1 MINEQL
7 TLDDIIAKTFDA
19 LEGAGLKNTILW
31 TYSHNYSTL
40 RAFFKQH
47 ECRIYDLTLIEAF
60 LAEYEKRYRSGEIAR
75 HYYTHLKRAI
85 KMLVEYEAGG
95 TLLSVFERKGT
106 RFTLNE
112 EFESILGEYISENT
126 FHPNTQD
133 DIVWAVRRLMYF
145 LEQSG
150 HYSFR
155 CISDQHVRKF
165 LLAMSERLASGSLQ
179 NMMCYL
185 REFSKFVVQ
194 KGYSNFDMTALF
206 SVKIRRESKIYPV
219 ISDKELELI
228 LKQVD
233 TKTDMGKR
241 DMAMLMLAITTG
253 LRAIDI
259 VNMKLQD
266 IDWLRGEIKLV
277 QRKTLVPVILPL
289 MPEAGEAVKE
299 YILFARPKSDSEY
312 IFLTTKY
319 PIRKFTDDTTFGYM
333 FGKYQRMAGIER
345 KPFDGKGF
353 HSIRRRIA
361 TKMIVSGVP
370 GTTIANILGQMNIES
385 SKQYLSFDTENLR
398 ECALSLGGIEIP
410 GGESDD

>member
-7 TLDDIIAKTFDA
+7 TLDDIIAKTLDA
-19 LEGAGLKNTILW
+19 LEGAGLKNTTLW

-370 GTTIANILGQMNIES
+370 VTTIANILGQMNIES

>member
-75 HYYTHLKRAI
+75 HYYTHLKRSI
-85 KMLVEYEAGG
+85 KILVEYEAGG

-133 DIVWAVRRLMYF
+133 DIVWAVRRFMYF

-165 LLAMSERLASGSLQ
+165 LLAMSERLASGSLK

-185 REFSKFVVQ
+185 REFSKFVAQ
-194 KGYSNFDMTALF
+194 KEYSNFDMTALF
-206 SVKIRRESKIYPV
+206 TVKIRRESKIYPV

-233 TKTDMGKR
+233 TKTDIGK
-241 DMAMLMLAITTG
+241 
-253 LRAIDI
+253 
-259 VNMKLQD
+259 MKLT
-266 IDWLRGEIKLV
+266 R
-277 QRKTLVPVILPL
+277 
-289 MPEAGEAVKE
+289 
-299 YILFARPKSDSEY
+299 
-312 IFLTTKY
+312 
-319 PIRKFTDDTTFGYM
+319 
-333 FGKYQRMAGIER
+333 
-345 KPFDGKGF
+345 
-353 HSIRRRIA
+353 
-361 TKMIVSGVP
+361 
-370 GTTIANILGQMNIES
+370 
-385 SKQYLSFDTENLR
+385 
-398 ECALSLGGIEIP
+398 
-410 GGESDD
+410 

>member
-7 TLDDIIAKTFDA
+7 TLDDIIAKTLDA
-19 LEGAGLKNTILW
+19 LEGAGLKNTTLW
-31 TYSHNYSTL
+31 SYSRHYASL
-40 RAFFKQH
+40 RIFFRQH
-47 ECRIYDLTLIEAF
+47 ECRGYDLSLIEAF
-60 LAEYEKRYRSGEIAR
+60 LAENEKRYRNGEIA
-75 HYYTHLKRAI
+75 HYYHTHLKRSI
-85 KMLVEYEAGG
+85 KILVEYEAGG

-112 EFESILGEYISENT
+112 EFESILSEYLSENT

-133 DIVWAVRRLMYF
+133 DIVWAVRRFMYF

-155 CISDQHVRKF
+155 CINDQHVRKF
-165 LLAMSERLASGSLQ
+165 MLAMSERLASGSLK

-185 REFSKFVVQ
+185 REFSKFVAR
-194 KGYSNFDMTALF
+194 KGYSDFDMAALF
-206 SVKIRRESKIYPV
+206 SVRIRRESKIYPV
-219 ISDKELELI
+219 MSDKELELI

-241 DMAMLMLAITTG
+241 DMAMLMLAATTG

-277 QRKTLVPVILPL
+277 QRKTLIPVILPL
-289 MPEAGEAVKE
+289 MPEAGEAIKE

-370 GTTIANILGQMNIES
+370 VTTIANVLGPLNIES

-398 ECALSLGGIEIP
+398 ECALSLKGIEMP
-410 GGESDD
+410 GGESDV

>member
-7 TLDDIIAKTFDA
+7 TLDDIIAKTLDA
-19 LEGAGLKNTILW
+19 FEGAGLKNTTLW

-75 HYYTHLKRAI
+75 HYYTHLKRSI
-85 KMLVEYEAGG
+85 KILVEYEAGG

-133 DIVWAVRRLMYF
+133 DIVWAVRRFMYF

-165 LLAMSERLASGSLQ
+165 LLAMSERLASGSLK

-185 REFSKFVVQ
+185 REFSKFVAQ

-370 GTTIANILGQMNIES
+370 VTTIANILGQMNIES